1 VTGNTNAIMLIQ
13 QRRDDSPSKY
23 GPHELDNI
31 NVHDNDI
38 TMTDN
43 VTGMVSDDGN
53 NNPNGRNIR
62 FSNNTY
68 RLADSDGRYFAWAGD
83 NVTRTTWQAIGNDTT
98 GQFLTI

>member
-1 VTGNTNAIMLIQ
+1 MLIQ
-13 QRRDDSPSKY
+13 QRRDDSPSRY

-31 NVHDNDI
+31 TVHDNDI

-53 NNPNGRNIR
+53 DSLHSRNIR

-68 RLADSDGRYFAWAGD
+68 RLPSLDGEFFAWAGD
-83 NVTRTTWQAIGNDTT
+83 NVARTTWTQRIGHDRT
-98 GQFLTI
+98 GKFLTS